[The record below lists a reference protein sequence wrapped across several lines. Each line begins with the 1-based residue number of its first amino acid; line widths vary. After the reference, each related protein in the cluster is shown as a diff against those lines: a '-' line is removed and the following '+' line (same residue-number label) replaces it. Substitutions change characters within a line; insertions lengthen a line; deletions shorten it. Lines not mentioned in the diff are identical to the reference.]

1 MYYQLWNFFLREEQ
15 YFFWKEKI
23 KINKEF
29 DRLTWQ
35 KIINFLSL
43 IEQSFLLKS
52 QLGETDS
59 VERFINLATENGYSL
74 TAEEL
79 AWFLTTRKQ
88 IWDLF
93 DLAQKTPSLKEQLLT
108 AKNPQEFIK
117 IAAENGYY
125 FSVEELAWLLTEIKS
140 SSELV
145 SINNS
150 VGEILTVSNYGRIE
164 TGYWIWLA
172 EDWGIVPPFCHR
184 DQPVTSLSQYM
195 HNPFLPD
202 RCFLPKSYFNQ
213 RLLSRV
219 EVEGRR
225 QEAGSRR

>member
-1 MYYQLWNFFLREEQ
+1 MYYQIWNFFLQEDK
-15 YFFWKEKI
+15 YNYWKEQI
-23 KINKEF
+23 KVNKNF
-29 DRLTWQ
+29 NRLTWQ
-35 KIINFLSL
+35 NIIDFLSL
-43 IEQSFLLKS
+43 VEQTYLLKY

-59 VERFINLATENGYSL
+59 LDPFLKLATENGYNL

-79 AWFLTTRKQ
+79 AWFLITRKQ

-93 DLAQKTPSLKEQLLT
+93 DFAQKTPLLKEQLLT
-108 AKNPQEFIK
+108 AKSPQHFVNIG
-117 IAAENGYY
+117 AENGYY

-184 DQPVTSLSQYM
+184 DKPGTFLSQNVT
-195 HNPFLPD
+195 NPFLPD

-213 RLLSRV
+213 RLMAV
-219 EVEGRR
+219 HN
-225 QEAGSRR
+225 

>member
-1 MYYQLWNFFLREEQ
+1 MYYQIWNFFLQEEK
-15 YFFWKEKI
+15 YNYWKEKI
-23 KINKEF
+23 KVNKSF
-29 DRLTWQ
+29 NRVTWQ
-35 KIINFLSL
+35 KIIDFLSL
-43 IEQSFLLKS
+43 VEQTFTLKY

-59 VERFINLATENGYSL
+59 LEPFLKLATENGYNL

-79 AWFLTTRKQ
+79 AWFLITRKQ

-93 DLAQKTPSLKEQLLT
+93 DFAQKTPSLKEQLLT
-108 AKNPQEFIK
+108 AKSPQHFVDIG
-117 IAAENGYY
+117 AENGYY
-125 FSVEELAWLLTEIKS
+125 FSVDELAWLLTEIKS

-184 DQPVTSLSQYM
+184 DKPSTFLSQNIN
-195 HNPFLPD
+195 NPFLPD

-213 RLLSRV
+213 RLMTISN
-219 EVEGRR
+219 
-225 QEAGSRR
+225 

>member
-1 MYYQLWNFFLREEQ
+1 MYYQLWNFFLREEK

-23 KINKEF
+23 KLNEKF
-29 DRLTWQ
+29 NRSTWQ
-35 KIINFLSL
+35 KIIDFLSL

-59 VERFINLATENGYSL
+59 LEQFIDLATENGYSL

-93 DLAQKTPSLKEQLLT
+93 DLAQKMSSLKEQLLT

-117 IAAENGYY
+117 IAANNGYY
-125 FSVEELAWLLTEIKS
+125 FSVEELAWLLIEIKS
-140 SSELV
+140 SPELV

-164 TGYWIWLA
+164 ISYWIWLA

-184 DQPVTSLSQYM
+184 DRSGTFLNQDIPS
-195 HNPFLPD
+195 PFLPD

-213 RLLSRV
+213 RFLSRV
-219 EVEGRR
+219 
-225 QEAGSRR
+225 

>member
-1 MYYQLWNFFLREEQ
+1 MYYQIWNFFLQEDK
-15 YFFWKEKI
+15 YNYWKERI
-23 KINKEF
+23 KVNKKF
-29 DRLTWQ
+29 NRVTWQ
-35 KIINFLSL
+35 KIIDFLSL
-43 IEQSFLLKS
+43 VEQTFALKY

-59 VERFINLATENGYSL
+59 LEPFLKLATENGYNL

-79 AWFLTTRKQ
+79 AWFLISRKQ

-108 AKNPQEFIK
+108 AKSPQHFVN
-117 IAAENGYY
+117 IAAENSYY
-125 FSVEELAWLLTEIKS
+125 FSVDELAWLLTEIKS

-184 DQPVTSLSQYM
+184 DKPSTFLSQNVN
-195 HNPFLPD
+195 NPFLPD

-213 RLLSRV
+213 RLM
-219 EVEGRR
+219 
-225 QEAGSRR
+225 AIHN

>member
-1 MYYQLWNFFLREEQ
+1 MYYQIWNFFLQEEK
-15 YFFWKEKI
+15 YNYWKEKI
-23 KINKEF
+23 KVNKSF
-29 DRLTWQ
+29 NRVTWQ
-35 KIINFLSL
+35 KIIDFLSL
-43 IEQSFLLKS
+43 VEQTFALKYK
-52 QLGETDS
+52 LGETDS
-59 VERFINLATENGYSL
+59 LEPFLKLATENGYNL

-79 AWFLTTRKQ
+79 AWFLITRKQ

-93 DLAQKTPSLKEQLLT
+93 DFAQKTPSLKEQLLT
-108 AKNPQEFIK
+108 AKSPQHFVDIGV
-117 IAAENGYY
+117 ENGYY

-184 DQPVTSLSQYM
+184 DKPSTFLSQNVN
-195 HNPFLPD
+195 NPFLPD

-213 RLLSRV
+213 RLM
-219 EVEGRR
+219 
-225 QEAGSRR
+225 AIHN

>member
-1 MYYQLWNFFLREEQ
+1 MYYQIWNFFLQEEK
-15 YFFWKEKI
+15 YNYWKEKI
-23 KINKEF
+23 KVNKSF
-29 DRLTWQ
+29 NRVTWQ
-35 KIINFLSL
+35 KIIDFLSL
-43 IEQSFLLKS
+43 VEQTFTLKY

-59 VERFINLATENGYSL
+59 LEPFLKLATENGYNL

-79 AWFLTTRKQ
+79 AWFLITRKQ

-93 DLAQKTPSLKEQLLT
+93 DFAQKTPSLKEQLLT
-108 AKNPQEFIK
+108 AKSPQHFVDIG
-117 IAAENGYY
+117 AENGYY
-125 FSVEELAWLLTEIKS
+125 FSVDELAWLLTEIKS

-184 DQPVTSLSQYM
+184 DKPSTFLSQNVN
-195 HNPFLPD
+195 NPFLPD

-213 RLLSRV
+213 RLM
-219 EVEGRR
+219 
-225 QEAGSRR
+225 AIHN

>member
-1 MYYQLWNFFLREEQ
+1 MYYQIWNFFLQEDK
-15 YFFWKEKI
+15 YNYWKDRI
-23 KINKEF
+23 KVNKKF
-29 DRLTWQ
+29 NRVTWQ
-35 KIINFLSL
+35 KIIDFLSL
-43 IEQSFLLKS
+43 VEQTFALKY

-59 VERFINLATENGYSL
+59 LEPFLKLATENGYNL

-79 AWFLTTRKQ
+79 AWFLISRKQ

-93 DLAQKTPSLKEQLLT
+93 DLAQKTPSLKEELLT
-108 AKNPQEFIK
+108 AKSPQHFVN
-117 IAAENGYY
+117 IAAKNSYY
-125 FSVEELAWLLTEIKS
+125 FSVDELAWLLTEIKS

-184 DQPVTSLSQYM
+184 DKPSTFLSQNVN
-195 HNPFLPD
+195 NPFLPD

-213 RLLSRV
+213 RLM
-219 EVEGRR
+219 
-225 QEAGSRR
+225 AIHN

>member
-15 YFFWKEKI
+15 YLFWKEKI
-23 KINKEF
+23 KINENFGK
-29 DRLTWQ
+29 LTWQ
-35 KIINFLSL
+35 KIVDFLSL

-52 QLGETDS
+52 QLSETDS
-59 VERFINLATENGYSL
+59 LERFINLARENCYSL

-79 AWFLTTRKQ
+79 AWFVTTRKQ

-93 DLAQKTPSLKEQLLT
+93 DLAQKMPSLKEQLLT

-117 IAAENGYY
+117 VAAKNGYY

-140 SSELV
+140 SPELV

-164 TGYWIWLA
+164 ISYWIWLA
-172 EDWGIVPPFCHR
+172 EDWGIVAPFCHR
-184 DQPVTSLSQYM
+184 NQPSTFLSQYIP
-195 HNPFLPD
+195 NPFLPD

-219 EVEGRR
+219 
-225 QEAGSRR
+225 

>member
-1 MYYQLWNFFLREEQ
+1 MYYQIWNFFLQEEK
-15 YFFWKEKI
+15 YNYWKEKI
-23 KINKEF
+23 KVNKSF
-29 DRLTWQ
+29 NRVTWQ
-35 KIINFLSL
+35 KIIDFLSL
-43 IEQSFLLKS
+43 VEQTFALKYK
-52 QLGETDS
+52 LAETDS
-59 VERFINLATENGYSL
+59 LEPFLKLATENGYNL

-79 AWFLTTRKQ
+79 AWFLITRKQ

-93 DLAQKTPSLKEQLLT
+93 DFAQKTPSLKEQLLT
-108 AKNPQEFIK
+108 AKSPQHFVDIG
-117 IAAENGYY
+117 AENGYY

-184 DQPVTSLSQYM
+184 DKPSTFLSQNVN
-195 HNPFLPD
+195 NPFLPD

-213 RLLSRV
+213 RLM
-219 EVEGRR
+219 
-225 QEAGSRR
+225 AIHN